1 MHVISKA
8 QTVCVNALEISRY
21 SMKYEILEDGIVKI
35 SLDNGK
41 ANPVSL
47 ALANEIIAALDKAQE
62 DGKGVLLCGNP
73 GIFSA
78 GFDLKVIAEGM
89 DKAHAMLH
97 AGFLMTEKIY
107 KHPQPVVIA
116 CEGHA
121 VGMGVF
127 MLLAADY
134 RVGAKGDFAI
144 RLPETAIG
152 MHFTEILKI
161 IAKTHIAPNHH
172 NRAIVQSRPYSP
184 DAAAE
189 IGMLD
194 ETVAPESV
202 VDVAMLRLKELCRLP
217 ADKYAENKLYMRADE
232 IKAISESLK

>member
-1 MHVISKA
+1 
-8 QTVCVNALEISRY
+8 
-21 SMKYEILEDGIVKI
+21 MKYEILEDGIIKI

-47 ALANEIIAALDKAQE
+47 ELANEMIAALAKAQK

-89 DKAHAMLH
+89 DKAQAMLH
-97 AGFLMTEKIY
+97 AGFLMTEMLY

-121 VGMGVF
+121 VGLGVF

-134 RVGAKGDFAI
+134 RVGAKGEFAI

-161 IAKTHIAPNHH
+161 IAKNHISPHH
-172 NRAIVQSRPYSP
+172 HSRAIVQSRPYSP

-194 ETVAPESV
+194 ETVSPEKV
-202 VDVAMLRLKELCRLP
+202 IEVAMERLRELCALP
-217 ADKYAENKLYMRADE
+217 SDKYAENKLHMRADE
-232 IKAISESLK
+232 IKAIRESLQ

>member
-1 MHVISKA
+1 
-8 QTVCVNALEISRY
+8 
-21 SMKYEILEDGIVKI
+21 MKYEILDGGIVKI

-41 ANPVSL
+41 ANAVSL
-47 ALANEIIAALDKAQE
+47 EVANEIMTALDKAQE
-62 DGKGVLLCGNP
+62 DGKGVLLCGSP

-78 GFDLKVIAEGM
+78 GFDLKVIATGM
-89 DKAHAMLH
+89 DKAQAMLH
-97 AGFLMTEKIY
+97 AGFLMTEKLY
-107 KHPQPVVIA
+107 KHPQPVVVA

-134 RVGAKGDFAI
+134 RVGAKGEFAI
-144 RLPETAIG
+144 RLPETSIG

-161 IAKTHIAPNHH
+161 IAKSHIAPHHH

-194 ETVAPESV
+194 ETVAAENV
-202 VDVAMLRLKELCRLP
+202 IEVATQRLTELIELP
-217 ADKYAENKLYMRADE
+217 ADKYTENKLHMRAGE
-232 IKAISESLK
+232 IKAIEESLS

>member
-1 MHVISKA
+1 
-8 QTVCVNALEISRY
+8 
-21 SMKYEILEDGIVKI
+21 MKYEILEDGVIKI

-41 ANPVSL
+41 ANPISL
-47 ALANEIIAALDKAQE
+47 ALANELITALDKAQE

-89 DKAHAMLH
+89 DKAHAMLN
-97 AGFLMTEKIY
+97 AGFLMVEKLY

-134 RVGAKGDFAI
+134 RVGAKGPFAI

-152 MHFTEILKI
+152 MHFTEVLKI
-161 IAKTHIAPNHH
+161 IAKNHIAPHH
-172 NRAIVQSRPYSP
+172 HSRAIVQSRPYAP
-184 DAAAE
+184 EEAAQ

-194 ETVAPESV
+194 ETATPEDV
-202 VDVAMLRLKELCRLP
+202 VNIATQRLKELCELP
-217 ADKYAENKLYMRADE
+217 ADKYSENKLHMREAE
-232 IKAISESLK
+232 IKAIRASLL

>member
-1 MHVISKA
+1 
-8 QTVCVNALEISRY
+8 
-21 SMKYEILEDGIVKI
+21 MKYEVLEDGIVKI

-41 ANPVSL
+41 ANPLSL
-47 ALANEIIAALDKAQE
+47 ALANEMIAALDKAQE

-89 DKAHAMLH
+89 DKAHTMLQ
-97 AGFLMTEKIY
+97 AGFLMTEKLY

-134 RVGAKGDFAI
+134 RVGAKGEFAI

-161 IAKTHIAPNHH
+161 IAKTHIAPHHH

-194 ETVAPESV
+194 ETAAPENV
-202 VDVAMLRLKELCRLP
+202 MDVAMERLKELCALP
-217 ADKYAENKLYMRADE
+217 ADKYAENKLHMRAGE

>member
-1 MHVISKA
+1 
-8 QTVCVNALEISRY
+8 
-21 SMKYEILEDGIVKI
+21 MKYEILEDGIVKI

-47 ALANEIIAALDKAQE
+47 ELANEMVAALDKAQD
-62 DGKGVLLCGNP
+62 DGKGVLICGNP

-89 DKAHAMLH
+89 DKAQAMLH
-97 AGFLMTEKIY
+97 AGFLMTEKLY

-121 VGMGVF
+121 IGMGVF

-134 RVGAKGDFAI
+134 RVGAKGEFAI

-161 IAKTHIAPNHH
+161 IAKNNIAPHH
-172 NRAIVQSRPYSP
+172 HSRAIVQSRPYSP

-194 ETVAPESV
+194 ETVAPEKV
-202 VDVAMLRLKELCRLP
+202 MDVAIERLKELCALP
-217 ADKYAENKLYMRADE
+217 NDKYAENKLHMRADE
-232 IKAISESLK
+232 IKAIRESLQ

>member
-1 MHVISKA
+1 
-8 QTVCVNALEISRY
+8 
-21 SMKYEILEDGIVKI
+21 MKYEILDDGIVKI

-47 ALANEIIAALDKAQE
+47 ELANEMIAALDKAQE

-78 GFDLKVIAEGM
+78 GFDLKVIATGM
-89 DKAHAMLH
+89 DKAQAMLH
-97 AGFLMTEKIY
+97 AGFLMTEKLY

-134 RVGAKGDFAI
+134 RVGAKGEFAI

-152 MHFTEILKI
+152 MHFTEVLKI
-161 IAKTHIAPNHH
+161 IAKNHIAPHH
-172 NRAIVQSRPYSP
+172 HSRAIVQSRAYSP

-194 ETVAPESV
+194 ETVAPETV
-202 VDVAMLRLKELCRLP
+202 IDVATQRLKELIELP
-217 ADKYAENKLYMRADE
+217 AAKYTENKLHMRADE
-232 IKAISESLK
+232 IKAIRESLQ

>member
-1 MHVISKA
+1 
-8 QTVCVNALEISRY
+8 
-21 SMKYEILEDGIVKI
+21 MKYEILDDGIVKI

-41 ANPVSL
+41 ANAVSL
-47 ALANEIIAALDKAQE
+47 ELANEMITLLDKAEE
-62 DGKGVLLCGNP
+62 DGKGILLCGNP

-78 GFDLKVIAEGM
+78 GFDLKVIATGM
-89 DKAHAMLH
+89 DKAQAMLQ
-97 AGFLMTEKIY
+97 AGFMMTERLY

-121 VGMGVF
+121 IGMGVF

-134 RVGAKGDFAI
+134 RVGAKGEFAI
-144 RLPETAIG
+144 RLPETAID

-161 IAKTHIAPNHH
+161 IAKSHIAPHH
-172 NRAIVQSRPYSP
+172 HSRAIVQSRPYSP

-202 VDVAMLRLKELCRLP
+202 MDVATQRLKELIELP
-217 ADKYAENKLYMRADE
+217 AAKYAENKLHMRADE
-232 IKAISESLK
+232 IKAIRESLQ

>member
-1 MHVISKA
+1 
-8 QTVCVNALEISRY
+8 
-21 SMKYEILEDGIVKI
+21 MKYEILDDGIVKI

-47 ALANEIIAALDKAQE
+47 ELANEIIAALDKAQE
-62 DGKGVLLCGNP
+62 DGNGVLLCGNP

-78 GFDLKVIAEGM
+78 GFDLKVIATGM
-89 DKAHAMLH
+89 DKAQAMLH
-97 AGFLMTEKIY
+97 AGFLMTEKLY

-134 RVGAKGDFAI
+134 RVGAKGEFAI

-152 MHFTEILKI
+152 MHFTDILKI
-161 IAKTHIAPNHH
+161 IAKNHIASHHH
-172 NRAIVQSRPYSP
+172 NRAIVQSRAYTP
-184 DAAAE
+184 DEAAQ

-194 ETVAPESV
+194 ETVAPE
-202 VDVAMLRLKELCRLP
+202 DVMKIAIQRLKELCALP
-217 ADKYAENKLYMRADE
+217 ADKYAENKLHMRADE
-232 IKAISESLK
+232 IKAIRESLQ

>member
-1 MHVISKA
+1 
-8 QTVCVNALEISRY
+8 
-21 SMKYEILEDGIVKI
+21 MKYEILEDGIIKI

-47 ALANEIIAALDKAQE
+47 ELANEMIEALAKAQK

-78 GFDLKVIAEGM
+78 GFDLKVIAQGLG
-89 DKAHAMLH
+89 KAQAMLN
-97 AGFLMTEKIY
+97 AGFLMTEAFY
-107 KHPQPVVIA
+107 KHPQPLVIA

-121 VGMGVF
+121 IGMGVF

-134 RVGAKGDFAI
+134 RVGAKGEFAI

-152 MHFTEILKI
+152 MHFTEVLKI
-161 IAKTHIAPNHH
+161 IAKNHIAPHH
-172 NRAIVQSRPYSP
+172 HSRAIVQSRPYSP

-194 ETVAPESV
+194 ETVAPEKV
-202 VDVAMLRLKELCRLP
+202 MEVAMERLKELCALP
-217 ADKYAENKLYMRADE
+217 SDKYAENKLYMRADE
-232 IKAISESLK
+232 IKAIRQSLQ

>member
-1 MHVISKA
+1 
-8 QTVCVNALEISRY
+8 
-21 SMKYEILEDGIVKI
+21 MKYEILEDGIVKI

-47 ALANEIIAALDKAQE
+47 ELANEVIAALVKAQK

-89 DKAHAMLH
+89 DKAQAMLH
-97 AGFLMTEKIY
+97 AGFLMTEMLY

-161 IAKTHIAPNHH
+161 IAKNHIAPHH
-172 NRAIVQSRPYSP
+172 HSRAIVQSRSYSP

-194 ETVAPESV
+194 ETVSPEKV
-202 VDVAMLRLKELCRLP
+202 MEVAMERLRELCALP
-217 ADKYAENKLYMRADE
+217 SDKYTENKLHMRADE
-232 IKAISESLK
+232 IKAIRESLQ

>member
-1 MHVISKA
+1 
-8 QTVCVNALEISRY
+8 
-21 SMKYEILEDGIVKI
+21 MKYEILDDGIIKI

-47 ALANEIIAALDKAQE
+47 DLANDLMAALNKAQQ

-78 GFDLKVIAEGM
+78 GFDLKVIAQGM
-89 DKAHAMLH
+89 DKANAMLQ
-97 AGFLMTEKIY
+97 AGFLMTQALY

-121 VGMGVF
+121 IGMGVF

-134 RVGAKGDFAI
+134 RVGAQGKFAI
-144 RLPETAIG
+144 QLPETSIG

-161 IAKTHIAPNHH
+161 IAKAHIAPHH
-172 NRAIVQSRPYSP
+172 HSRAIVQSRPYAP
-184 DAAAE
+184 DEAAQ

-194 ETVAPESV
+194 ETVAPEEV
-202 VDVAMLRLKELCRLP
+202 QKVATLRLKELCALP
-217 ADKYAENKLYMRADE
+217 ADKYAENKLHVRASE
-232 IKAISESLK
+232 INAIRESLQ

>member
-1 MHVISKA
+1 
-8 QTVCVNALEISRY
+8 
-21 SMKYEILEDGIVKI
+21 MKYEILEDGIIKI

-47 ALANEIIAALDKAQE
+47 ELANEMIEALAKAQK

-78 GFDLKVIAEGM
+78 GFDLKVIAQGLG
-89 DKAHAMLH
+89 KAQAMLN
-97 AGFLMTEKIY
+97 AGFLMTEALY
-107 KHPQPVVIA
+107 KHPQPLVIA

-121 VGMGVF
+121 IGMGVF

-134 RVGAKGDFAI
+134 RVGAKGEFAI

-152 MHFTEILKI
+152 MHFTEVLKI
-161 IAKTHIAPNHH
+161 IAKNHIAPHH
-172 NRAIVQSRPYSP
+172 HSRAIVQSRPYSP

-194 ETVAPESV
+194 ETASPDKVME
-202 VDVAMLRLKELCRLP
+202 VAMERLRELCALP
-217 ADKYAENKLYMRADE
+217 SDKYAENKLHMRADE
-232 IKAISESLK
+232 IKAIRESLQ

>member
-1 MHVISKA
+1 
-8 QTVCVNALEISRY
+8 
-21 SMKYEILEDGIVKI
+21 MKYELLDDGIVKI

-47 ALANEIIAALDKAQE
+47 ELANEMIAALDKAKE

-78 GFDLKVIAEGM
+78 GFDLKVIATGM
-89 DKAHAMLH
+89 DKAQAMLH
-97 AGFLMTEKIY
+97 AGFLMTEKLY

-134 RVGAKGDFAI
+134 RVGAQGEFSI

-152 MHFTEILKI
+152 MHFTEVLKI
-161 IAKTHIAPNHH
+161 IAKNHIAPHH
-172 NRAIVQSRPYSP
+172 HSRAIVQSRPYSP

-194 ETVAPESV
+194 EVVAPEKV
-202 VDVAMLRLKELCRLP
+202 MEVALQQLKGLCELP
-217 ADKYAENKLYMRADE
+217 SAKYTENKLHMRANE
-232 IKAISESLK
+232 IKAIRESLQ